1 MGTAHNNSDD
11 VLIII
16 ITIIATSIPC
26 QLCQAFDQGHNLQ
39 LYPTQ
44 KYLGK
49 RAGAGGGDSNPF
61 AKSFVLAGSPC
72 GDYADSE
79 QRALLCHDFL
89 DQLVDVLIIDTY
101 F

>member
-49 RAGAGGGDSNPF
+49 RAEAGGTQIHLP
-61 AKSFVLAGSPC
+61 SPLSLR
-72 GDYADSE
+72 G
-79 QRALLCHDFL
+79 LLVETMLTQSKGRFC
-89 DQLVDVLIIDTY
+89 VVTSWIS
-101 F
+101 

>member
-1 MGTAHNNSDD
+1 MPT
-11 VLIII
+11 V
-16 ITIIATSIPC
+16 
-26 QLCQAFDQGHNLQ
+26 CQASDQGHNLQ

-49 RAGAGGGDSNPF
+49 RAGAGGGL
-61 AKSFVLAGSPC
+61 KSTCQVLCPC

-89 DQLVDVLIIDTY
+89 DRLADVLIIDTY

>member
-1 MGTAHNNSDD
+1 MPT
-11 VLIII
+11 V
-16 ITIIATSIPC
+16 
-26 QLCQAFDQGHNLQ
+26 CQAFDQGHNLQ

-49 RAGAGGGDSNPF
+49 YAGSGGGGDDDSNPL
-61 AKSFVLAGSPC
+61 AKSFVLVGSPC

-79 QRALLCHDFL
+79 QRTLLCDDFL
-89 DQLVDVLIIDTY
+89 DELVAMLIDTY